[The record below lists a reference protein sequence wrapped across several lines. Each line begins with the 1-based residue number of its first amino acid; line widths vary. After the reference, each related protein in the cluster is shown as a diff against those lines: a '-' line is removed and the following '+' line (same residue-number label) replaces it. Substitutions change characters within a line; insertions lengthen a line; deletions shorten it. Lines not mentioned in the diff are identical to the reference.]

1 VGSSGQPLKFIKR
14 EELKMLITLKLL
26 QEKDACADGQKWFVD
41 HFPEGGEYQTVLDAF
56 AQDNQSDYAQWLL
69 NKMGGTSDVLEL
81 DEITGNNFFFA
92 GSIRIKNG
100 IVLTGALKIGSGIE
114 AGWGIKAGDG
124 YGIFAGPHVK
134 INEWS
139 IRAKISASV
148 KPENLMTGFWVG
160 LK

>member
-1 VGSSGQPLKFIKR
+1 
-14 EELKMLITLKLL
+14 MLITLKLL

-100 IVLTGALKIGSGIE
+100 IVLTGALKIGSGI
-114 AGWGIKAGDG
+114 KAGDG
-124 YGIFAGPHVK
+124 HGIFAGLRVK
-134 INEWS
+134 INEWP
-139 IRAKISASV
+139 IRAKVSAPI
-148 KPENLMTGFWVG
+148 KPENLMTGFWDRGNGGQVG
-160 LK
+160 Q